1 MPKRLFYILLVC
13 AVPGHAAAQTV
24 DTNFHE
30 NALNAVNIYYQS
42 LGAES
47 PLYNGSEYLE
57 YAYTLQE
64 GNPFF
69 QSAAWVNGNIVF
81 DGMNFNEVPMLYDIV
96 KDQVIIEDFQKVY
109 KINLPADKILQFTL
123 SGHTFVRILHNLPGQ
138 VKTGFYD
145 QLYNGKIAV
154 YARREKKI
162 IEKYGGLQ
170 INNVVEQRTVYYIKK
185 DSSYYAIKNKHALL
199 DALKDKKKAIQQY
212 FKEIHVK
219 FREDPETVTKLVAEY
234 YDKLTN

>member
-13 AVPGHAAAQTV
+13 TLSRHVTAQTV
-24 DTNFHE
+24 DTSFNE
-30 NALNAVNIYYQS
+30 DALNAVNIYYQS

-47 PLYNGSEYLE
+47 PLYNGSEYVE
-57 YAYTLQE
+57 YTYTLQD

-69 QSAAWVNGNIVF
+69 QSDAWTNGDIVL
-81 DGMNFNEVPMLYDIV
+81 DGMNFHDVPMLYDIV
-96 KDQVIIEDFQKVY
+96 KDQVIIRDFQKAY
-109 KINLPADKILQFTL
+109 KINIPADKIQQFKL
-123 SGHTFVRILHNLPGQ
+123 SGHTFIRITHNSPGQ

-170 INNVVEQRTVYYIKK
+170 ISNVIEQKNIYYVKRDSVYYT
-185 DSSYYAIKNKHALL
+185 IKNKRALL
-199 DALKDKKKAIQQY
+199 DALNDKKKAIQQY
-212 FKEIHVK
+212 LKKIQVK
-219 FREDPETVTKLVAEY
+219 FKDDPETVMILVAEY